1 MKYKFNLKIEV
12 DCTFQIPDI
21 LDRVKKDVE
30 DGKWFGGRSEGIYWA
45 YENYDWSIE
54 KEEDSDGKAD

>member
-1 MKYKFNLKIEV
+1 MKYKFNLEIEV

-30 DGKWFGGRSEGIYWA
+30 DGKWFGGRSAGIYRA
-45 YENYDWSIE
+45 YENYDWNIE
-54 KEEDSDGKAD
+54 KEEDSDERNA